1 MQKVADVEINMV
13 EHIEQ
18 TGQGK
23 TSKKKRKKEMQST
36 LLDLPT
42 ECESFPPP
50 PNDGAPRKKKK
61 KRNNINAPTDTGSFA
76 MESMLVDGIPKKKKK
91 RMRID
96 LDTHPEQILD
106 HLGAE
111 EPLWSTVAKEIAKM
125 YAIKNEQAD
134 KELLPR
140 PRKQIP
146 KCATR
151 LRNWTLA
158 MKRNS
163 REEDI
168 HKALEPCTIKRARTH
183 EV

>member
-1 MQKVADVEINMV
+1 MV
-13 EHIEQ
+13 QHIEQ
-18 TGQGK
+18 TGKGK
-23 TSKKKRKKEMQST
+23 PSKKKRKKEMQST
-36 LLDLPT
+36 LQVLPT
-42 ECESFPPP
+42 NCDSVPPP
-50 PNDGAPRKKKK
+50 PNEGFRMKKKK
-61 KRNNINAPTDTGSFA
+61 KRNNINAPTDTGSIGT
-76 MESMLVDGIPKKKKK
+76 ESTLVDGFPKKKKK
-91 RMRID
+91 KMQID
-96 LDTHPEQILD
+96 LDTGCEPKLEP
-106 HLGAE
+106 LGAR
-111 EPLWSTVAKEIAKM
+111 EPLWSTLAQELAKM

-140 PRKQIP
+140 LRRQIP

-168 HKALEPCTIKRARTH
+168 RKALEPCTIKRARTH